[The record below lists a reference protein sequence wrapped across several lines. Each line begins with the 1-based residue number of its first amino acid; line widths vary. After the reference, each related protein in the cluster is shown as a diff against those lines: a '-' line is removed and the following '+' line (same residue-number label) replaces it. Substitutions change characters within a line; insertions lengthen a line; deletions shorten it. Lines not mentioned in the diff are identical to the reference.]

1 MTYIL
6 KNATVFINDE
16 FKNYDLLV
24 KNGAI
29 SLIGVNL
36 QGYKVIDCTN
46 QLITP
51 SFVDL
56 HVHSRTPGFE
66 YKEDFKT
73 LTNAALKG
81 GFTILITMP
90 NINPVPDNIKTLNMI
105 KDHIQQNSSLNII
118 QSATITKNRAGVES
132 INMKEIAQSTNFISD
147 DGSGISDDALMFQC
161 LKQAKNND
169 LTMLIHP
176 EVLSLTNNG
185 CISVCEFGTK
195 QGLLQINPEAE
206 ELMIGRDLILNQR
219 INAKLHFCHVS
230 TKNGVNLI
238 LKLQTPNTTF
248 EVAPHHLVLSTNDLK
263 NDGNYKMN
271 PPLRA
276 QEDVDYLV
284 KCLGEEKINIIAT
297 DHAPHA
303 AHEKNTTL
311 EHAMCGI
318 IGLETCFA
326 LLYTKLV
333 LTNKVSLKHLINC
346 LTINPGKILGIE
358 PKITVGSLANLCV
371 IDLNKPK
378 IFTKERIG
386 SKSHNTPFIGE
397 KLQGY
402 VTKTIYNGNIL
413 YEVNDEI

>member
-6 KNATVFINDE
+6 KNATIFINNE

-24 KNGAI
+24 KKGVI

-36 QGYKVIDCTN
+36 QGYKIIDCTN

-66 YKEDFKT
+66 YKEDFNT
-73 LTNAALKG
+73 LTNAALRG
-81 GFTILITMP
+81 GFTSLITMP
-90 NINPVPDNIKTLNMI
+90 NINPVPDNISTLKMI
-105 KDHIQQNSSLNII
+105 NEHIKNNTMLNVI
-118 QSATITKNRAGVES
+118 QSGSITKNRAGS
-132 INMKEIAQSTNFISD
+132 KPIDMAEIAQITNFISD
-147 DGSGISDDALMFQC
+147 DGSGISDDALMHQC
-161 LKQAKNND
+161 LKQAQNND

-185 CISVCEFGTK
+185 CISVSEFGAK
-195 QGLLQINPEAE
+195 HGLLQINPEAE

-271 PPLRA
+271 PPLRSK
-276 QEDVDYLV
+276 EDVDYLV

-303 AHEKNTTL
+303 ANEKNTTL
-311 EHAMCGI
+311 EKAMCGI
-318 IGLETCFA
+318 IGLETCFP

-358 PKITVGSLANLCV
+358 PQIKIGSLANLCV
-371 IDLNKPK
+371 LDLKSPK
-378 IFTKERIG
+378 IFTKEMIG

-413 YEVNDEI
+413 YEVNNEI